1 MKTHQKNLALLA
13 APLLLALSMN
23 VVAKVPGVGGN
34 AANGTTVAPPS
45 SCSGTTTRNFF
56 LTARSGHITL
66 GDGNTLLTWGYS
78 TDAFTT
84 AAVDTGKIQYP
95 GPTMIVCQG
104 DTVTVTLRNRL
115 PDRVS
120 IIFPGQSAVTA
131 TNVTPGG
138 SFANGVLTREANAF
152 TGANN
157 GGVMYSFTASQAGTY
172 LYQSGTDI
180 ETQVEMGLVGALIVR
195 PQGFVDGT
203 YAAHT
208 TARRAYGIAG
218 SSSTA
223 YDVEYLFFQTDMDR
237 SAHEAMEAYLA
248 NPALNPRPNP
258 ADFKQTLWFLNG
270 RNGPDT
276 MLGENVKWLPL
287 QPYNSLPQMH
297 PGDRLLM
304 RLIGAGRDM
313 HPFHHHG
320 NNAWMIARDGRVLES
335 APGSTAPY
343 ADYNGFPAADLVGR
357 STTLPNQ
364 SISNYTIQT
373 VPGSTY
379 DAIFTWTGK
388 GVDWDIYGNLEQH
401 KPGAACT
408 PATRLPFED
417 PLDHCKPFPVTLPEQ
432 QALAFGGMWSGSQ
445 YLGLVEALPPLQGGL
460 NPAGGFSYMWH
471 SHTERELTNDDVFP
485 GGMMTMM
492 IVQKADSGAEIE

>member
-1 MKTHQKNLALLA
+1 M
-13 APLLLALSMN
+13 
-23 VVAKVPGVGGN
+23 
-34 AANGTTVAPPS
+34 
-45 SCSGTTTRNFF
+45 

-95 GPTMIVCQG
+95 GPTLIVCQG
-104 DTVTVTLRNRL
+104 DTVNVTLHNRL

-120 IIFPGQSAVTA
+120 IILPGQRGVTA
-131 TNVTPGG
+131 VNAGG
-138 SFANGVLTREANAF
+138 GAIGALTREANAF
-152 TGANN
+152 AVGINN
-157 GGVMYSFTASQAGTY
+157 GVRYTFTAAAAGTY
-172 LYQSGTDI
+172 LYQSGSNV
-180 ETQVEMGLVGALIVR
+180 ETQLEMGLVGALIVR
-195 PQGFVDGT
+195 PQGFADGT

-208 TARRAYGIAG
+208 TARNAYGTA
-218 SSSTA
+218 STA
-223 YDVEYLFFQTDMDR
+223 YDVEYLFFQTEMDR
-237 SAHEAMEAYLA
+237 SAHEAMEAHLV
-248 NPALNPRPNP
+248 NPTLNPRPNP
-258 ADFKQTLWFLNG
+258 ANFKETLWFLNG

-276 MLGENVKWLPL
+276 MLAENVAWLPL
-287 QPYNSLPQMH
+287 QPNNALAQMQ
-297 PGDRLLM
+297 PGDRVLM
-304 RLIGAGRDM
+304 RLIGGGRDL

-335 APGSTAPY
+335 TAGSSAPY
-343 ADYNGFPAADLVGR
+343 PDYVGIPATDLVYPDLSAR
-357 STTLPNQ
+357 STSLPNQ
-364 SISNYTIQT
+364 AVSNYTIQT

-388 GVDWDIYGNLEQH
+388 GVDWDIYGNLDEH

-408 PATRLPFED
+408 ALTRLPFED
-417 PLDHCKPFPVTLPEQ
+417 PADHCKPFPVVLPEQ
-432 QALAFGGMWSGSQ
+432 QAMAFGGLWSGSQ
-445 YLGLVEALPPLQGGL
+445 YLGLVEPLPPLQGGL

-492 IVQKADSGAEIE
+492 IVQKADSGVAIE